1 MRVYEYLPR
10 MLHAKTLVVDD
21 GDDGFAAVGTA
32 NFDNRSFR
40 LNFEVSAVVHGPE
53 LAAELADVFA
63 ADLADAREVRLDDPA
78 RAGYVRRL
86 AESMARLMSPL
97 L

>member
-1 MRVYEYLPR
+1 
-10 MLHAKTLVVDD
+10 LVV
-21 GDDGFAAVGTA
+21 DDGFAAVGTA

-53 LAAELADVFA
+53 LAAELAQVFA
-63 ADLADAREVRLDDPA
+63 ADLEHAREVEQGDAA
-78 RAGYVRRL
+78 RASLFRRL
-86 AESMARLMSPL
+86 SEATARLMSPL